1 MMEQG
6 VRASDIMDR
15 LFGHVNNDFIG
26 MIIRTPL
33 AFIKGMI
40 NQSVYWDQY
49 YKKRHVSIQIY
60 YWRSFCETCEHYNS
74 LIKYKWNID

>member
-1 MMEQG
+1 MKQEKIMEQG

-15 LFGHVNNDFIG
+15 LFGHVNNEFIG

-40 NQSVYWDQY
+40 NQSVY
-49 YKKRHVSIQIY
+49 
-60 YWRSFCETCEHYNS
+60 
-74 LIKYKWNID
+74 